1 MAAFN
6 ETTCLLF
13 LHSEFPRLAKQKRN
27 CFFCLQLNMT
37 TMRTALFAIIGFFPS
52 PTPTPSWAN
61 PVMNPVGQNVAS
73 YAKAYYAIGDINTLN
88 RFVVDS
94 NGHPLDQN
102 TIQSTLQACNWGYA
116 ISLTN
121 CTWSADNLYFTLTM
135 RSTKMGTTGYEQYK
149 GMVVHDTA
157 KLILHRIGDNPFS
170 P

>member
-1 MAAFN
+1 
-6 ETTCLLF
+6 
-13 LHSEFPRLAKQKRN
+13 
-27 CFFCLQLNMT
+27 
-37 TMRTALFAIIGFFPS
+37 MRTTLLAIIGFFPS
-52 PTPTPSWAN
+52 PIPTPSWAN

-73 YAKAYYAIGDINTLN
+73 YAKAYYAIGDIKTLS

-121 CTWSADNLYFTLTM
+121 CTWSADKLHFTLTM
-135 RSTKMGTTGYEQYK
+135 RSSKMGTTGYEQYK
-149 GMVVHDTA
+149 GMVVRDTA
-157 KLILHRIGDNPFS
+157 KLILHRIGNNPFS